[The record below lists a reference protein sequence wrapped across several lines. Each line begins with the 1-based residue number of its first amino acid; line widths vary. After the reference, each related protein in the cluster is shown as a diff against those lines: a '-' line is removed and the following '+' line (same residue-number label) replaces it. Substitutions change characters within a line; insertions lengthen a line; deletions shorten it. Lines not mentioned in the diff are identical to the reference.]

1 MKYLL
6 IAVLMAASFNTNA
19 QQIQFFTLEAGCKM
33 EIWQDRSGEKPVN
46 IQRTERLGANTPI
59 TEGVW
64 NVQIK
69 CTAAVS
75 MLVQITG
82 KVPMK
87 DVTPRKVWNLSIVPL
102 PNETYIFTPYAET
115 RCFTSK

>member
-6 IAVLMAASFNTNA
+6 TAVLMAASFSAKSQN
-19 QQIQFFTLEAGCKM
+19 IQFFTLEAGCKM
-33 EIWQDRSGEKPVN
+33 EISKDRSGEKPLN

-64 NVQIK
+64 NIEIK